1 VRMVI
6 SLVDPACMVVLLPSA
21 NITRSSCKCG
31 LCCYT
36 RARSNPTNGR
46 FTMRASMRKT
56 AVLTFVAAALATA
69 VASAAVKP
77 ETAIH
82 YRQSV
87 YTMIGWNFAP
97 MVGMI
102 KDKTPWD
109 SAEFAK
115 RADRIASLA
124 PQLLEGF
131 PEGSDKGAETEAKP
145 EIWKNMDD
153 FKSKMNDLVRETKA
167 LADVAKAGD
176 EAKTREQFKKTAGAC
191 KSCHDKYRSEE

>member
-1 VRMVI
+1 METQM
-6 SLVDPACMVVLLPSA
+6 DAP
-21 NITRSSCKCG
+21 
-31 LCCYT
+31 
-36 RARSNPTNGR
+36 
-46 FTMRASMRKT
+46 MRKT
-56 AVLTFVAAALATA
+56 VLTVIAAALLSAAVTA
-69 VASAAVKP
+69 AAVKP

-87 YTMIGWNFAP
+87 YTMIGWNFMP

-109 SAEFAK
+109 QAEFAK
-115 RADRIASLA
+115 HAERISQLA

-131 PEGSDKGAETEAKP
+131 PEGSDKGAETEAKAD
-145 EIWKNMDD
+145 IWKNMDD
-153 FKSKMNDLVRETKA
+153 FKSKMNDLVRESKT